1 MRTNKGAIDW
11 TIRGRKLPIDSA
23 VLRRRPKI
31 VDGFQGNPCE
41 SARLGVARAK
51 ARADSVVHFGVERR
65 IRQRDDELKAAES
78 KALKLADDLRRFLE
92 APWGQA
98 LTDIT
103 TRGVSLP
110 LVAKDS
116 DRQQR
121 AIIACGSL
129 AAAVGELKW
138 IADAA
143 RTRREETPKVQPTE
157 DSWMA
162 AFIQELS
169 FTWAG
174 LFGDKPRPSSRAFA
188 DFVADAYATLA
199 EDFDFPLA
207 LYGDFPEWD
216 RPPFRRR
223 VLEAKQRQ
231 YRNKNPET
239 PWTLPQCMKALDR
252 MEDGPEWDRADRY
265 QNDLWPPG
273 TSILNET
280 GDDTR
285 ARQIRLKRESERKIE
300 AALEAANGDGP
311 SRAPAKIFLAY
322 VFSCSGQS
330 RKKWMLARGYLV
342 DEVAAATLVTMH
354 GVSENPGSDNA
365 IAATLPGWE

>member
-1 MRTNKGAIDW
+1 
-11 TIRGRKLPIDSA
+11 
-23 VLRRRPKI
+23 V
-31 VDGFQGNPCE
+31 
-41 SARLGVARAK
+41 
-51 ARADSVVHFGVERR
+51 
-65 IRQRDDELKAAES
+65 
-78 KALKLADDLRRFLE
+78 
-92 APWGQA
+92 
-98 LTDIT
+98 
-103 TRGVSLP
+103 
-110 LVAKDS
+110 KDS

-121 AIIACGSL
+121 AIIAYGALS
-129 AAAVGELKW
+129 AAVDELKW

-169 FTWAG
+169 FTWSG

-216 RPPFRRR
+216 RHPFRQR
-223 VLEAKQRQ
+223 VVEGKQRQ
-231 YRNKNPET
+231 SRNKNPET

-273 TSILNET
+273 TNILSET

-285 ARQIRLKRESERKIE
+285 ARQIRLKREAERKIE
-300 AALEAANGDGP
+300 AAIEAANGDGP
-311 SRAPAKIFLAY
+311 SRAPAKNVLAY
-322 VFSCSGQS
+322 VFGVSSQS
-330 RKKWMLARGYLV
+330 RKEWMLAHGYLV
-342 DEVAAATLVTMH
+342 DEFVFATLTIL
-354 GVSENPGSDNA
+354 GASENPGSDNA
-365 IAATLPGWE
+365 IAAMFPGWE